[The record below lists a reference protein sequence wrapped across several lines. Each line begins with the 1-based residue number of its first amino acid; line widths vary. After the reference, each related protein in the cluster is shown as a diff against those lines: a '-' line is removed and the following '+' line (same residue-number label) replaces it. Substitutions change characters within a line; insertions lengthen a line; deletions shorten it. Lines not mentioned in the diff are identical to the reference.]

1 MFDNEQKPKDPTAIE
16 DLTVSETETANVKGG
31 AVDMFLRLDG
41 VKGESGDHKYEGR

>member
-1 MFDNEQKPKDPTAIE
+1 MTTQNTKPENAEVIE

-41 VKGESGDHKYEGR
+41 VKGESGDHK